1 MQSTHNR
8 RSALAIASL
17 RLAPTTFVGHCG
29 NATPAATRVPLEIA
43 MHPVPTGR
51 HEARPHR
58 RSRRWM
64 TTFATHLARRAETIL
79 SRRS

>member
-1 MQSTHNR
+1 MQSYANR
-8 RSALAIASL
+8 RSALAIAAL
-17 RLAPTTFVGHCG
+17 RLAPTTFVGRCG
-29 NATPAATRVPLEIA
+29 NATPAPMRVPLEIP
-43 MHPVPTGR
+43 MHPVSTGR

-58 RSRRWM
+58 SRRRWV